1 MAVISPPCCDPE
13 VPVDAT
19 TVTEE
24 VGQRDESSLPSRPTS
39 SPTTSAVCAGDFS
52 LAGCLPG

>member
-1 MAVISPPCCDPE
+1 MAAISPPCCDPE

-24 VGQRDESSLPSRPTS
+24 VGQRDESLSPLPSHLFTNHFS
-39 SPTTSAVCAGDFS
+39 S
-52 LAGCLPG
+52 LHW